1 MKCESCKQKEATVLL
16 TKISADQKR
25 AVHLCPSCAAQV
37 AQSNS
42 GESKPAA
49 EVETAEETNPV
60 AKSSNAVTGHL
71 PKTGK
76 ASDKTCSRCGTT
88 YRQFRKNGRFGC
100 DSCYQAFSEELQR
113 LMKRIHGAH
122 IHVGKR
128 PQAASAVVH
137 DTPDV
142 ASDVPSNV
150 PSGIVEDLAELRAEL
165 EKAVQD
171 EAYEQA
177 AALRDRIGQLEAAA
191 NDAPED
197 GR

>member
-16 TKISADQKR
+16 TKIAADQKR
-25 AVHLCPSCAAQV
+25 AVHLCPNCASQV

-49 EVETAEETNPV
+49 EVETVEETKNPV

-100 DSCYQAFSEELQR
+100 DGCYQAFSEELQR
-113 LMKRIHGAH
+113 LMKQIHGAQA
-122 IHVGKR
+122 HVGKR
-128 PQAASAVVH
+128 PQAASAVVD
-137 DTPDV
+137 DTPD
-142 ASDVPSNV
+142 AAADAPMA
-150 PSGIVEDLAELRAEL
+150 IVDDLGELRAEL

-191 NDAPED
+191 NDDPED